1 VPDRLT
7 FDVTPSVVWL
17 FGHPVGHSLSPLMHN
32 AAFRCRGLET
42 GYIARDVDSA
52 GLAAAVEELRSPR
65 SRGANLTLPHKV
77 AALTLVDHLDPQAA
91 RVGAVN
97 TILNRAGTLHGHNT
111 DVGGFL
117 GALRVASGAGATGLD
132 CLVLGAGGAARA
144 VVTALL
150 QDGAARVWV
159 ANRTRERA
167 QELCN
172 ATASWSNTPCL
183 ALGLDEGE
191 RVAASCHLV
200 VNATSLGL
208 PLSVKEL
215 PIDVDTLHDGQV
227 LLDLVYGPRPTAL
240 VEAARA
246 RGVLAVDG
254 KEMLVQQAALS
265 FHLWTGLEA
274 PLEVMRGSIGS

>member
-1 VPDRLT
+1 
-7 FDVTPSVVWL
+7 
-17 FGHPVGHSLSPLMHN
+17 
-32 AAFRCRGLET
+32 
-42 GYIARDVDSA
+42 
-52 GLAAAVEELRSPR
+52 
-65 SRGANLTLPHKV
+65 
-77 AALTLVDHLDPQAA
+77 
-91 RVGAVN
+91 
-97 TILNRAGTLHGHNT
+97 
-111 DVGGFL
+111 
-117 GALRVASGAGATGLD
+117 
-132 CLVLGAGGAARA
+132 
-144 VVTALL
+144 
-150 QDGAARVWV
+150 
-159 ANRTRERA
+159 
-167 QELCN
+167 
-172 ATASWSNTPCL
+172 
-183 ALGLDEGE
+183 
-191 RVAASCHLV
+191 VAASCHLV